1 MMKEGRKVCLT
12 GGKATGCSH
21 EEGAALVEVGRT
33 AEVGAMTEEG
43 VLVDEP
49 KRISGESGEY
59 RRRTWTTYQPQL
71 K

>member
-1 MMKEGRKVCLT
+1 M
-12 GGKATGCSH
+12 
-21 EEGAALVEVGRT
+21 EVGRT

-43 VLVDEP
+43 VQADEP

-59 RRRTWTTYQPQL
+59 RRRTWTTYQPRL